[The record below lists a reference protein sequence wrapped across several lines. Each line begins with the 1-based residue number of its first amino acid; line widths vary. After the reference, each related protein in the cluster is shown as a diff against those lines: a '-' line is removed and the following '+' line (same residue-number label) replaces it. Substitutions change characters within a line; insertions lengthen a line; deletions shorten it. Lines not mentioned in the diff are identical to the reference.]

1 MWGATCTFTVTGTYQ
16 GGGND
21 TKLFARV
28 AAGARGTTASRAAPK
43 RTRRPSARRGEAQGA
58 RRRARR
64 RSSTHCLSLATADR
78 AAAQRIP
85 GHLLLPS
92 VGPRQNAAAPA
103 LLACWPACWMRPA
116 ACSRSDRA
124 PSRIAPA
131 ACDQPCAVAPAS
143 FFLQP
148 APVCW
153 LLFWLASS
161 HLQVCAILCAQLP
174 VDRRDVGRFRGE

>member
-131 ACDQPCAVAPAS
+131 ACDHSMRSGTSILLFAAGPGLLVALLAGIVSPAS
-143 FFLQP
+143 VRHSVR
-148 APVCW
+148 A
-153 LLFWLASS
+153 AARRSS
-161 HLQVCAILCAQLP
+161 RCRSFP
-174 VDRRDVGRFRGE
+174 R